1 MESLTFSPNRYQR
14 MHYRRCGKSGLM
26 LPQLSLGL
34 WHNFGGIDSLEQM
47 EKLIFA
53 AFDNGITSF
62 DLANNYGPPVGSAE
76 INFGR
81 ILKRGFKSRRDELII
96 STKAGHQMWEGPY
109 GEWGSRKHLR
119 ASLDQSLQ
127 RLGIEYVDVFYS
139 HRPDPHT
146 PMEETMHTLSDFVKQ
161 GKALYIGLSKYSNK
175 ECKEAMR
182 ILAEMGTPAIAYQGR
197 YSMFERAVETQ
208 LLNTVETLGAGLI
221 AFSPLAQGILSNKY
235 LHGIP
240 PESRA
245 AGDSPFL
252 TPEHITQERIGI
264 AHELNILA
272 KDRGQTLSQLALAW
286 LLKDTRVT
294 SVLVGAS
301 SIEQLLENCK
311 ASDNSKFSADELDV
325 IESIL
330 NNRPW

>member
-1 MESLTFSPNRYQR
+1 MDTLTFSPNRYQH
-14 MHYRRCGKSGLM
+14 MKYRRCGKSGLM
-26 LPQLSLGL
+26 LPQISLGL
-34 WHNFGGIDSLEQM
+34 WHNFGDNSSLEKM
-47 EKLIFA
+47 EQLIFT

-62 DLANNYGPPVGSAE
+62 DLANNYGPPAGMAE

-119 ASLDQSLQ
+119 ASLDRSLQ
-127 RLGIEYVDVFYS
+127 RLGIDYVDIFYS

-146 PMEETMHTLSDFVKQ
+146 PLEETMQTLSDFVKQ
-161 GKALYIGLSKYSNK
+161 GKALYIGISKYNNK
-175 ECKEAMR
+175 ETKEALR
-182 ILAEMGTPAIAYQGR
+182 LLHEMGTPAIAYQGR
-197 YSMFERAVETQ
+197 YSMFERSVESQ
-208 LLNTVETLGAGLI
+208 IIHSVESLNAGFI

-252 TPEHITQERIGI
+252 TPEHITQERIEI
-264 AHELNILA
+264 AHKLNMVA
-272 KDRGQTLSQLALAW
+272 KERGQTLSQLALAW
-286 LLKDTRVT
+286 LLKDTRIS
-294 SVLVGAS
+294 SVLIGGS
-301 SIEQLLENCK
+301 SSEQLLENTK
-311 ASDNSKFSADELDV
+311 AVNNIKFSTDELDI

-330 NNRPW
+330 NNRSW